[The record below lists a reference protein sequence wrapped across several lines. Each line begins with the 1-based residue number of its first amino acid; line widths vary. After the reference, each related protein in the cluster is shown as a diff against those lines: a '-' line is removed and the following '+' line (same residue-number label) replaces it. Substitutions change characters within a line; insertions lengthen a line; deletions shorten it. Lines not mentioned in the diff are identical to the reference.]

1 MGVMEDFLVQCE
13 EIASFEEQLRGADF
27 KVYNEMSLE
36 AEKQE
41 VERLW
46 EDWKTSYKNCLS
58 DSDLQKKDKATL
70 KNKKVEAHTNY
81 IKCLTLIGDAKE
93 NLKTE
98 SSKSNP
104 KINSLISVP
113 PCDTEV
119 FHGDYLNWPSF
130 RDLFT
135 AIYIKNKK
143 LSSVEKLY
151 HLFQKTSG
159 EAKQI
164 IQHIPLTD
172 EGFDIAWE
180 NLKNQYENKRIL
192 INNQLR
198 TIFNL
203 PQCAHESASALKKLQ
218 RDINNAIS
226 ILKLYKIDIGSWD
239 PIFVFQCSSKLPKLT
254 LSLWEQSIAKKTEM
268 PSWEELNTFLTDR
281 FHALESVSDIY
292 GPQSSRS
299 SLPQQQKFNNFERTK
314 NYKVHHTKVS
324 SQKCNLCKGNHIL
337 RSCPKFLSMDF
348 TNRMSIVK
356 RDNHC
361 LNCLAQGHMVANCS
375 SKNRC
380 SKCNSNHHT
389 LLHKPNMSQQ
399 GNNKSKES
407 RQVSQSSQTTSLQ
420 STDMPS
426 TSENIRTYHTSVASK
441 TMLATAWVTIVKN
454 GMSHRVRALID
465 PCSDDSFVSERIQKL
480 LKLPTMPIAANISGL
495 GGECLARCNKVAVFT
510 ISSLIDPTFSIDIDA
525 LVVPDV
531 TGNVPTHSFDQFN
544 RKRLPKLKFADP
556 DFYKSAPVD
565 ILIGG
570 NLYPVILLGGVE
582 HGILGSLVAQ
592 ETVFGWIVTGPT
604 NSRVPRTTTSVSHCT
619 RVSIDKQLARFWE
632 IEEIP
637 TKPKVSEDDKICE
650 QIYADTVK
658 RNTDGRYM
666 VDLPFKI
673 DEPSKSVLNSNRYV
687 ALCQFL
693 RNEQSMSKKPELKSM
708 YDEVIQ
714 EYLSL
719 GHMELVEPPTSNY
732 EQCFYLPHH
741 GVYKPES
748 ATTKLRVVF
757 NGSCATATG
766 KSLNDKLYVGPVLQK
781 DIISLILNW
790 RLYKYVFNADISKM
804 YRQILVNPNQ
814 TTFQRIVYRTS
825 PDEEIKDYKLNT
837 VTFGLN
843 CAPYLALRTL
853 QQLAQDE
860 EQRFPIG
867 AKILKENMYVDDAL
881 VGIHTIPEGKVAKE
895 QLTNILKSAGF
906 HLRKWTSNCKELLD
920 DLPRDHLLNEEFLNF
935 DDNTMMYDDEYR
947 CPICQTRHSLRLCR
961 AFLAMHPEE
970 KMKYVRQN
978 KICRNCLGM
987 SHALKDCR
995 SNSACHRCWYDH
1007 HTLLH
1012 PVTSPK
1018 ETWLQMTALALIHRP
1033 KIDEKKR
1040 VVRILLDPNA
1050 TESTFYKSSLYVP
1063 FEIQEDE
1070 GLVEVQLT
1078 DRHSEVRTLTV
1089 KLNIKAGAPP
1099 EQTPRGR
1106 GLPEKVLK
1114 RYDLEDLADPSF
1126 YIQHDCVVVLGRDVS
1141 KSIYLGLP
1149 REEKGLPYM
1158 QNSIFGYTFFG
1169 RIEFDLEGNRAE
1181 VIWLME
1187 NDK

>member
-1 MGVMEDFLVQCE
+1 MD
-13 EIASFEEQLRGADF
+13 
-27 KVYNEMSLE
+27 
-36 AEKQE
+36 EKKR
-41 VERLW
+41 VVRILL
-46 EDWKTSYKNCLS
+46 DPN
-58 DSDLQKKDKATL
+58 A
-70 KNKKVEAHTNY
+70 
-81 IKCLTLIGDAKE
+81 
-93 NLKTE
+93 TE
-98 SSKSNP
+98 STFYKS
-104 KINSLISVP
+104 SLYVP
-113 PCDTEV
+113 FDIEEDEGLVEV
-119 FHGDYLNWPSF
+119 
-130 RDLFT
+130 
-135 AIYIKNKK
+135 
-143 LSSVEKLY
+143 
-151 HLFQKTSG
+151 Q
-159 EAKQI
+159 
-164 IQHIPLTD
+164 LTD
-172 EGFDIAWE
+172 RHSEV
-180 NLKNQYENKRIL
+180 
-192 INNQLR
+192 R
-198 TIFNL
+198 TLTVKLNIKAGA
-203 PQCAHESASALKKLQ
+203 PPEQTPRGPSALKKLQ
-218 RDINNAIS
+218 RDFNNAIS

-239 PIFVFQCSSKLPKLT
+239 PIFVFQCSLKLPKLT

-268 PSWEELNTFLTDR
+268 PSWEELNTFLTER

-356 RDNHC
+356 RDNHS

-407 RQVSQSSQTTSLQ
+407 RQMSQSSQTTSLQ

-604 NSRVPRTTTSVSHCT
+604 NSRVPRTTTRVSHCT

-814 TTFQRIVYRTS
+814 TTFQRFVYRTS

-920 DLPRDHLLNEEFLNF
+920 DLPRDHLFNEEFLNF
-935 DDNTMMYDDEYR
+935 DDNTIHLEAVSDLSTPAFMAALTR
-947 CPICQTRHSLRLCR
+947 FVSRRGCP
-961 AFLAMHPEE
+961 
-970 KMKYVRQN
+970 N
-978 KICRNCLGM
+978 KIFSDNGRNFVGAAREIKANFRKVILDLKEKAISHFGQQKLEWHFIPASAPHMGGLWEAGVKSCKTHLKKISGQIRHTYEEFTTILATIEACL
-987 SHALKDCR
+987 
-995 SNSACHRCWYDH
+995 NSRPLTPQSDNIDD
-1007 HTLLH
+1007 L
-1012 PVTSPK
+1012 
-1018 ETWLQMTALALIHRP
+1018 TALTPAHFLIG
-1033 KIDEKKR
+1033 
-1040 VVRILLDPNA
+1040 
-1050 TESTFYKSSLYVP
+1050 SSLLAPAEPEAVP
-1063 FEIQEDE
+1063 TKTALLNRWLKLKVISQEFC
-1070 GLVEVQLT
+1070 
-1078 DRHSEVRTLTV
+1078 RR
-1089 KLNIKAGAPP
+1089 
-1099 EQTPRGR
+1099 
-1106 GLPEKVLK
+1106 
-1114 RYDLEDLADPSF
+1114 
-1126 YIQHDCVVVLGRDVS
+1126 
-1141 KSIYLGLP
+1141 
-1149 REEKGLPYM
+1149 
-1158 QNSIFGYTFFG
+1158 
-1169 RIEFDLEGNRAE
+1169 
-1181 VIWLME
+1181 W
-1187 NDK
+1187 